1 MQLTLNGAVYRVRI
15 WGSGPP
21 LLLLHGFSGSGA
33 DWAPL
38 AATLAERFRLIAPDL
53 LGHGAS
59 SAPKDPARYAMECA
73 AADIIALLDALAL
86 ERVHLLGYSMGG
98 RLALYLACRQP
109 ARCCGLYLE
118 SSSPGL
124 ATAVER
130 TARAAEDEALAAWI
144 ETEGVPA
151 FVDRWEKL
159 PLWTSQTALPPAVAA
174 AQRARQLRNRPIGLA
189 NSLRGMGTGVQPPL
203 WSDLSRLH
211 RPVRLLAGAL
221 DAKFSMRAQE
231 MAGRLPNAQLH
242 IQPGAGHN
250 VHLEQPS
257 FFAADLAHW
266 LTSTPV

>member
-1 MQLTLNGAVYRVRI
+1 
-15 WGSGPP
+15 
-21 LLLLHGFSGSGA
+21 LLHGFSGSGA

-38 AATLAERFRLIAPDL
+38 AATLADRFRLLAPDL

-109 ARCCGLYLE
+109 MCCDGLYLE

-124 ATAVER
+124 AAAAQR
-130 TARAAEDEALAAWI
+130 TARVAADEALADWI
-144 ETEGVPA
+144 ETAGIPA

-159 PLWTSQTALPPAVAA
+159 PLWASQAVLPPAVAA

-203 WSDLSRLH
+203 WSDLPRLH

-257 FFAADLAHW
+257 FFAADLARW
-266 LTSTPV
+266 LMAIPA